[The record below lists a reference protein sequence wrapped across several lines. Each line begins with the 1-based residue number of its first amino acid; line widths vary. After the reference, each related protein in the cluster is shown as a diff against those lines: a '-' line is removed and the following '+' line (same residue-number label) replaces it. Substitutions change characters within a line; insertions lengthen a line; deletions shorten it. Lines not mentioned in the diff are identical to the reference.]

1 MSNLFLQ
8 HRLWQ
13 QPRVSDT
20 NRLAMHSLPP
30 AFPTCKEALEDAIK
44 GPEHRDL
51 SGNPYHLCL
60 DGEWSFRYYENPL
73 AVGEDILDS
82 GAQTG
87 WAPMLVPGSW
97 SVQGYDKPHYTNVI
111 MPFANTPP
119 FPPEDNPTGVYR
131 TRFVLDETW
140 KTRKTILTVGSA
152 ESYLEVYLN
161 GTFIGMG
168 KDTRLPSMFDLT
180 NNLCDGENTLVLVV
194 VRYSDASYVED
205 QDQWWFGGIHR
216 TVTLSS
222 VGPYSFDDAKLTA
235 TLSDDLDRGTVEVRA
250 PYTGEAGTALVSL
263 YDPKGNLLVSRHVEA
278 TGKLFLTSFE
288 VDHPL
293 LWSSEK
299 PQRYYV
305 TLSLEDEH
313 LHHGIGFGFR
323 KIEIK
328 RRALLINGK
337 RVLIKGVNRHEHDQ
351 FMAKTLTTEGMVQ
364 DICLMKQYN
373 FNAVRTCHYPNDE
386 RWYELCDIYGLY
398 VMDEANIETHA
409 NYDSIC
415 RDETWASCFLER
427 VQRMVRRDYNH
438 PSVIIWSLGNESGY
452 GHNHDGCAGWLR
464 RYDSTRPI
472 HYEGANRPEW
482 GQGSHTL
489 ASLKR
494 GRFATDIIAP
504 MYPPIALI
512 EAWDHST
519 EADEDDRPLIMCE
532 YSHAM
537 GNSNGSLG
545 DYWRTIRASRGIQGG
560 FIWDWVEQGI
570 AVDAEGKP
578 VGPNHEAACSKEGG
592 TAWRY
597 GGDFGDKPTDFDFC
611 LNGLVLPDRR
621 PKPAMAECLK
631 VQQDIHI
638 TSEHPASGRFVLTNG
653 RDFSTLADS
662 ALRYVI
668 FSEGEADSFEG
679 EIALPDLESGTSC
692 EIMLEQVFLPEV
704 RNMMCQAQTYIRFE
718 SVLKEATPWADA
730 GHLIAWEQFVLSSAP
745 KHAYPIPQAF
755 LEKQQDGS
763 YHIETKAYEA
773 NITAEGLLESLKFV
787 GQREL
792 LASPLTV
799 SLFRCPTENDGLK
812 TLQGNKGLPEYEFY
826 HENKAFGPWLDNQL
840 DETVLELVD
849 LHLEEGQLCSE
860 HRIVT
865 PAKKDLGMFRQ
876 HWVFS
881 SDKLF
886 YSVSITLNDELKE
899 YPRVGV
905 KCDLDKAWSSCRW
918 FGLGPGENYPDRLD
932 GSAMGD
938 YYAHVDE
945 LYVPYIVPQD
955 HGERTQLRRLDLY
968 DGDTGGVR
976 MRSSDPF
983 AFALHKYSLHEL
995 WEKRHSDE
1003 LVADTVNHLYLDAAI
1018 RGVGTATCGP
1028 DTLERY
1034 RVRNGVHRL
1043 SFTISSSH

>member
-13 QPRVSDT
+13 RPSVSET

-30 AFPTCKEALEDAIK
+30 AFPTCEAALEDAIR

-51 SGNPYHLCL
+51 SGNPYYLCL
-60 DGEWSFRYYENPL
+60 DGVWSFRYFENPL

-82 GAQTG
+82 TIQAG
-87 WAPMLVPGSW
+87 WAPIVVPGSW

-119 FPPEDNPTGVYR
+119 FPPEENPTGVYR
-131 TRFVLDETW
+131 TRFVLDEAW
-140 KTRKTILTVGSA
+140 KTRKTVLTVGSA

-168 KDTRLPSMFDLT
+168 KDTRLPSMFDLSDH
-180 NNLCDGENTLVLVV
+180 LLDGENTLVLVV

-216 TVTLSS
+216 SVTLSS
-222 VGPYSFDDAKLTA
+222 TPASSFSDAKVTA
-235 TLSDDLDRGTVEVRA
+235 TLSDCLGSGLVEVWA
-250 PYTGEAGTALVSL
+250 PFVGDATTALVSL
-263 YDPKGNLLVSRHVEA
+263 YDTGGKPLASRHIEA
-278 TGKLFLTSFE
+278 KEGLFLASFE
-288 VDHPL
+288 VDKPC

-299 PQRYYV
+299 PQRYFI
-305 TLSLEDEH
+305 TLSLEDQKV
-313 LHHGIGFGFR
+313 HHGIAFGFR
-323 KIEIK
+323 KVEIK

-351 FMAKTLTTEGMVQ
+351 FRAKTLTTEGMVQ

-415 RDETWASCFLER
+415 RDEAWASCFLER

-452 GHNHDGCAGWLR
+452 GHNHDSCAGWLR
-464 RYDSTRPI
+464 RYDPTRPI

-489 ASLKR
+489 DSLKR
-494 GRFATDIIAP
+494 GKFATDIIAP
-504 MYPPIALI
+504 MYPAIALI

-519 EADEDDRPLIMCE
+519 EADEDGRPLIMCE

-545 DYWRTIRASRGIQGG
+545 DYWRTIRSSRGIQGG

-570 AVDAEGKP
+570 AVDEMGKP
-578 VGPNHEAACSKEGG
+578 VGLNHEASSTKEGG
-592 TAWRY
+592 NAWRY

-631 VQQDIHI
+631 AQQPIHI
-638 TSEHPASGRFVLTNG
+638 KSEHPASGRFLLTNAM
-653 RDFSTLADS
+653 DFSTLENIV
-662 ALRYVI
+662 LRYVI
-668 FSEGEADSFEG
+668 FSEGEADSLEG
-679 EIALPDLESGTSC
+679 EIALPLLESGAST
-692 EIMLEQVFLPEV
+692 EIYLPLILQPELQL
-704 RNMMCQAQTYIRFE
+704 MMCQAQTFIRFS
-718 SVLKEATPWADA
+718 SVLKESTPWAEA
-730 GHLIAWEQFVLSSAP
+730 GHLVAWDEFALSSAP
-745 KHAYPIPQAF
+745 KLAFPIPQAY
-755 LEKQQDGS
+755 LEKQKDGS
-763 YHIETKAYEA
+763 FHLETEAYEA
-773 NITAEGLLESLKFV
+773 TITADGLLGSLKFV

-792 LASPLTV
+792 LASPLTI
-799 SLFRCPTENDGLK
+799 SLMRCPTENDGLK
-812 TLQGNKGLPEYEFY
+812 TLQANKGRPEYAFY

-840 DETVLELVD
+840 DAVALKLVD

-860 HRIVT
+860 HRILT
-865 PAKKDLGMFRQ
+865 PANVELGTFRQ

-881 SDKLF
+881 SDKLY
-886 YSVSITLNDELKE
+886 YSVNIILNDQVKE
-899 YPRVGV
+899 YPRVGL

-918 FGLGPGENYPDRLD
+918 FGLGPGENYPDRKD

-945 LYVPYIVPQD
+945 LYEPYIVPQD
-955 HGERTQLRRLDLY
+955 HGERTQLRRLDLF

-976 MRSSDPF
+976 LRSSDLF
-983 AFALHKYSLHEL
+983 SFALHKYSLQEL
-995 WEKRHSDE
+995 WEKLHADQ
-1003 LVADTVNHLYLDAAI
+1003 LVADSVNHLYLDAAV

-1034 RVRNGVHRL
+1034 RVRSGVHRL